1 MLSDEE
7 DSDKEGEQGE
17 NAEERIAHELFEG
30 QGEEGDEDLDD
41 VASQRRATEKEF
53 EDLNVEGSE
62 EESGWFFHHLNNLSR
77 ASQRLEKYLNIQGCL
92 VKSLKIQ
99 SALKSIGKSLKGLE
113 KSLKF
118 SIYFRFNTVD
128 GDLNQYRI
136 GVPLFGAAFA
146 APNKATAIL
155 YLFPNANFFSISV
168 LHS

>member
-62 EESGWFFHHLNNLSR
+62 EESGWFFAIWTSSRIRYLSHCQ
-77 ASQRLEKYLNIQGCL
+77 ATKAQ
-92 VKSLKIQ
+92 VSLH
-99 SALKSIGKSLKGLE
+99 
-113 KSLKF
+113 
-118 SIYFRFNTVD
+118 NC
-128 GDLNQYRI
+128 
-136 GVPLFGAAFA
+136 A
-146 APNKATAIL
+146 APQ
-155 YLFPNANFFSISV
+155 S
-168 LHS
+168 HR